1 MYLIDTN
8 IFLEVLLAQN
18 KQETCKQFL
27 DANVGRLYIS
37 DFSLHSIGV
46 ILFRQSKEAVF
57 QLFVKDVLQKV
68 SILSLSKGAYKDLV
82 MLKDA
87 LNLDFDDVYQYKIAA
102 ENNLTLVTMDQDF
115 RTAEGKIQI
124 TFL

>member
-1 MYLIDTN
+1 MYLVDTN
-8 IFLEVLLAQN
+8 IFLEILLAQE
-18 KQETCKQFL
+18 KQAVCKRFL
-27 DANVGRLYIS
+27 DAQIGQLYIS

-46 ILFRQSKEAVF
+46 ILFRQSKEVVF
-57 QLFVKDVLQKV
+57 QQFVGDVLQKV
-68 SILSLSKGAYKDLV
+68 GILSLSKGAYRNLV

-87 LNLDFDDVYQYKIAA
+87 LHLDFDDAYQYKVAE

-115 RTAEGKIQI
+115 KTAGKKIQI